1 MTLFGPGDG
10 RETGAMTTPSTHS
23 SPTTRPIV
31 VAVDGSS
38 DGTRALD
45 YAATLASPGGHPLRL
60 VHVAHETIPFAV
72 MLPLLAS
79 AGADEV
85 GKRILESARRHVFDL
100 DEKLDVDTVLVR
112 GPRADSI
119 LDHASDAVA
128 IVLGTRRPS
137 LHRVITGSTTTA
149 VAAKADC
156 PVYCIPASWSPDRTS
171 HRVIAGVDGSTSSH
185 QVLDRAYAE
194 ADQRGATL
202 TVVHAWR
209 PSDIYDHA
217 IGTHQI
223 ETDWET
229 AARRNLT
236 EIVAGR
242 SQHFPDL
249 KVDLDLQYDWPATA
263 LEHSTKDADLVVLG
277 QRGHGG
283 PLGLAIGSTA
293 RALLRTGHCP
303 VEIIPVE
310 DEPAH

>member
-1 MTLFGPGDG
+1 MT
-10 RETGAMTTPSTHS
+10 AQTPHS

-45 YAATLASPGGHPLRL
+45 YAATLALHGRHPLRL
-60 VHVAHETIPFAV
+60 VHVPHETLPFAV
-72 MLPLLAS
+72 MLPLFAS
-79 AGADEV
+79 ATVEEFGN
-85 GKRILESARRHVFDL
+85 RILSTAANHAREL
-100 DEKLDVDTVLVR
+100 DDSLVVEVVLAR
-112 GPRADSI
+112 GPRAQTI
-119 LDHASDAVA
+119 LDYATDAAA
-128 IVLGTRRPS
+128 IVLGTRQPS

-156 PVYCIPASWSPDRTS
+156 PVYCVPASWTPARTS
-171 HRVIAGVDGSTSSH
+171 RRIIAGVDGSDSSH
-185 QVLDRAYAE
+185 QVLERAYAE
-194 ADQRGATL
+194 ADQRGASL

-229 AARRNLT
+229 CARRNLT
-236 EIVAGR
+236 ELVAGR
-242 SQHFPDL
+242 GERFPDL
-249 KVDLDLQYDWPATA
+249 EVQLDLQYDWPATA
-263 LEHSTKDADLVVLG
+263 LERATKDADLVVLG

-310 DEPAH
+310 DGLPH